1 MFHVSSTQDA
11 HAHFDWD
18 SIENRGRRV
27 RVIPTLCGYT
37 GVDRAVVCVL
47 DFVLMR
53 QLLGVGP
60 REWLHVRRTDAALEL
75 HSRWIITCRV
85 RFSGLER
92 NAMRWEQGCIKRTR
106 MSPTPC
112 EFCSMTVS

>member
-1 MFHVSSTQDA
+1 MFHVSSTQDVRV
-11 HAHFDWD
+11 HFDWA
-18 SIENRGRRV
+18 SIENRGRRA

-53 QLLGVGP
+53 RLLGVGP
-60 REWLHVRRTDAALEL
+60 REWPHVRRADAALEL

-85 RFSGLER
+85 RFNGLE
-92 NAMRWEQGCIKRTR
+92 
-106 MSPTPC
+106 
-112 EFCSMTVS
+112 